1 MGVLVA
7 SEQHRGGT
15 ALPGFGGRF
24 PVTSQPGGATAAC
37 FFLRAAPTASLAG
50 GDVLLVGAD
59 SLGGDSVPG
68 QKTSKTE
75 RETHSFCTLYHTLFI
90 VG

>member
-7 SEQHRGGT
+7 GEQHRGGT
-15 ALPGFGGRF
+15 ALPGFGGPF
-24 PVTSQPGGATAAC
+24 PVTSQPSCANAAC

-59 SLGGDSVPG
+59 SLGGDSVTG
-68 QKTSKTE
+68 QKIPRK
-75 RETHSFCTLYHTLFI
+75 RQLFITLYQTLMI